1 MINKK
6 ENVKFSCFPHK
17 MGKKGLS
24 PVVATILLVALV
36 VTIGFTVFLWF
47 NNLTE
52 EVITKFDNK
61 NIKLVC
67 DDVQFQ
73 AGFQGMTLSIFN
85 SGNVPIYNMKIKVG
99 VTGNYQVYDLSEI
112 ADSWP
117 STGLGQ
123 GQSFAQDISTQA
135 IDQTKIIVIPELI
148 GSSKEGDKTY
158 VCEERYGQEFS
169 I

>member
-1 MINKK
+1 MDKK
-6 ENVKFSCFPHK
+6 ENTRFSCFPIIN
-17 MGKKGLS
+17 GKKGLS
-24 PVVATILLVALV
+24 PVIATILLVALV
-36 VTIGFTVFLWF
+36 VSIGFIVFVWF

-67 DDVQFQ
+67 EDIQFQ
-73 AGFQGMTLSIFN
+73 AGFEGMDLSIFN

-99 VTGNYQVYDLSEI
+99 VTGNYQIYDLNEI
-112 ADSWP
+112 ADLWP

-123 GQSFAQDISTQA
+123 GQSFAQDISAQA
-135 IDQTKIIVIPELI
+135 VDQTKIIVIPELI